1 MRLAY
6 ALYPDFCSDRH
17 LGDFAQGSHL
27 RRQDAD
33 PVCRLSDSHCSQSA
47 VPVVVPAVPVAAPV
61 VVPAVVPAVPVVVP
75 AAPAVVPAV
84 PVAVPVALVV
94 ALAVKLVVLVAP
106 AVAPEADVA
115 KILSIYPCKSM
126 FKKCY

>member
-61 VVPAVVPAVPVVVP
+61 VVPAVVPAVPV
-75 AAPAVVPAV
+75 
-84 PVAVPVALVV
+84 AVPVALVV